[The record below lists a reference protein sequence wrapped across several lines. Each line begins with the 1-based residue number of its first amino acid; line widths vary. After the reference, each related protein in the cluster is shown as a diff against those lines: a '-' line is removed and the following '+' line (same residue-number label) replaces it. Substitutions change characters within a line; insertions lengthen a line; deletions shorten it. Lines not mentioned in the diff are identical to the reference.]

1 MLVPVAFLPKRG
13 RERGMITRDDMPP
26 MTSEATL

>member
-1 MLVPVAFLPKRG
+1 MPVPVGSLPKLG

-26 MTSEATL
+26 TTSEATL